1 METVKCEI
9 HKLKL
14 PREIKQTILSM
25 MTFNPANRITSFA
38 LYHNLRNIM
47 NLLDNVEQM
56 SSQLNGK
63 ESIFRFN
70 LKHDWFVKDFED
82 GKFKY
87 KKIKAQS
94 SELDFDLVKLS
105 EQEILN

>member
-1 METVKCEI
+1 
-9 HKLKL
+9 
-14 PREIKQTILSM
+14 M
-25 MTFNPANRITSFA
+25 MAFNPANRIASFS
-38 LYHNLRNIM
+38 LYNNLRNIM
-47 NLLDNVEQM
+47 KLLDKVKQM
-56 SSQLNGK
+56 PSQLKGK
-63 ESIFRFN
+63 DSIFRFN

-105 EQEILN
+105 EQEILNQLEKY